1 MNQSLSQSISAGVA
15 VPRLACDACAIR
27 NNSLCGALSREEIAE
42 LNAISRRKRIAAG
55 QTLVMEGDAVRDYAN
70 VISGIAKLIRGSED
84 GRTQIVGLLFPSDFL
99 GNTGSELTERHS
111 IEAASDL
118 EVCLFPRERFNEI
131 LTRHPTL
138 EHSLLERT
146 MTELEVARDWMV
158 LLGRKTAEER
168 VASFLLHA
176 ARRMRNHGCKP
187 SEGFDLPISRT
198 DIADYIGLTIETV
211 SRHITK
217 LRKEGVIEM
226 SGTRHLQFV
235 DIDELERRCA
245 F

>member
-1 MNQSLSQSISAGVA
+1 M
-15 VPRLACDACAIR
+15 PRRACDTCAIR
-27 NNSLCGALSREEIAE
+27 NNSLCGALSGDEILE
-42 LNAISRRKRIAAG
+42 LNAISRRKHLSAG

-70 VISGIAKLIRGSED
+70 VTSGVAKLIRGSED

-99 GNTGSELTERHS
+99 GNLSRDPMERHS

-118 EVCLFPRERFNEI
+118 ELCLFPKERFDEV
-131 LTRHPTL
+131 LSRYPAL

-146 MTELEVARDWMV
+146 VNELEVARDWMV

-168 VASFLLHA
+168 VASFVLHA
-176 ARRMRNHGCKP
+176 AKRMRNHGCDP
-187 SEGFDLPISRT
+187 SQGFDLPISRT

-235 DIDELERRCA
+235 DVEELERRCG